1 MTACTIVYVTNRRNP
16 QWKWFVDS
24 LCRQA
29 DFEQRRHLQ
38 VVFVDS
44 HLWGPSAR
52 RDHLAQNGTV
62 MHIAMSLW
70 HDPDRRTELE
80 IVVNNRLDYLHIPPL
95 PNVYEGPFR
104 FTKESWFA
112 ASNSR
117 NTGFVVAKHAQV
129 VFIDDLTVLGPI
141 WLAQALH
148 SAHHGYTVA
157 GMYKKV
163 RQLVVEDGVPVSFE
177 EFPEGRDSRWESGSD
192 AGIVPWEGSI
202 YGCSFG
208 VPLEAALAIDGFEM
222 ACCGSG
228 NEDSDFSIRLR
239 RSGVKVSLN
248 RNLFTLES
256 EEDHHTEENKSKATR
271 DRREVLRSNLPAAYD
286 SYRIPNEAEKYMSD
300 HVLINRVINEARIT
314 PILPQ
319 NLRGIREK
327 YLATGLVDIPS
338 GPTTDWRDDSPLS
351 SL

>member
-1 MTACTIVYVTNRRNP
+1 MTSASIIYVTNRKNP
-16 QWKWFVDS
+16 RWKWFVDS

-29 DFEQRRHLQ
+29 DFEQRRYLQ
-38 VVFVDS
+38 IVFVDS
-44 HLWGPSAR
+44 HLWRPGLSRSIDKSTLGFDDP
-52 RDHLAQNGTV
+52 HF
-62 MHIAMSLW
+62 
-70 HDPDRRTELE
+70 HDPDRRVELE
-80 IVVNNRLDYLHIPPL
+80 LVVNNRLDYLHIPPI

-104 FTKESWFA
+104 LVKESWFA

-117 NTGFVVAKHAQV
+117 NTGFVVAKYPQV
-129 VFIDDLTVLGPI
+129 IFIDDLTVLGPQ
-141 WLAQALH
+141 WLDQALH
-148 SAHHGYTVA
+148 SAHHGYIVA

-163 RQLVVEDGVPVSFE
+163 KNLVVEDGKPVSFD
-177 EFPEGRDSRWESGSD
+177 EFPEGRDSRWDYGSD
-192 AGIVPWEGSI
+192 GGIVPWEGSI

-208 VPLEAALAIDGFEM
+208 VPLERALEIDGFEM

-228 NEDSDFSIRLR
+228 NEDSDFGIRLR
-239 RSGVKVSLN
+239 RSGGKVFLN
-248 RNLFTLES
+248 RNMFTMES

-327 YLATGLVDIPS
+327 FLRTGLVDIPF
-338 GPTTDWRDDSPLS
+338 GPALDWRTDEPLS